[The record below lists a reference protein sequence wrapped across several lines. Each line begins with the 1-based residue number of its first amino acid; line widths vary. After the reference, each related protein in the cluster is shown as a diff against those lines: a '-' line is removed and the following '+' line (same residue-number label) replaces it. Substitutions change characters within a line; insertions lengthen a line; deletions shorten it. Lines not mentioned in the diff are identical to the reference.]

1 MASYRVE
8 LTRTAEKQLR
18 RVAQRSRARLVEA
31 MQALAD
37 APRPRGARKLEGY
50 EAVYR
55 IRVGQYRIIYE
66 VIDERIVVIVLK
78 VGHRKEVYR

>member
-55 IRVGQYRIIYE
+55 IRVGQYRIVYE